1 MEWCL
6 RVIHF
11 RRRKQL
17 FEMDKNICKSQGGL
31 SPRGIISS
39 RKTTLSFLQ
48 DAPMLS
54 SGEVAKQTKSRRNL
68 VIHYFSKDASLSIW
82 IKYKMSRKFHREC
95 IKNSK
100 LFPFAGNIAQSYGSI
115 VLSQSR
121 KRFVLSNLQIFLK
134 PIFHSKLFNALFH

>member
-95 IKNSK
+95 IKIPNCFLSPEIS
-100 LFPFAGNIAQSYGSI
+100 LSLTDLSFYRNPGNDVYFQIY
-115 VLSQSR
+115 
-121 KRFVLSNLQIFLK
+121 RFF
-134 PIFHSKLFNALFH
+134 

>member
-39 RKTTLSFLQ
+39 RKTTLSFLE

-68 VIHYFSKDASLSIW
+68 AIHYFSKDASLSIW

-95 IKNSK
+95 IKFQTVSFRRK
-100 LFPFAGNIAQSYGSI
+100 YRSVLRIYRSIAI
-115 VLSQSR
+115 
-121 KRFVLSNLQIFLK
+121 
-134 PIFHSKLFNALFH
+134 